1 MNLPKN
7 KNTCVCNT
15 VENYLLMRKSQGK
28 NERKT
33 VSSSTIS
40 RWLKQ
45 ILEIEGIGTGSFN
58 GRSTPAAASIWADV
72 SGLIFYEFYKK
83 DILD

>member
-1 MNLPKN
+1 
-7 KNTCVCNT
+7 
-15 VENYLLMRKSQGK
+15 MRKSQGK

-45 ILEIEGIGTGSFN
+45 ILEIEGIIDTGSFN
-58 GRSTPAAASIWADV
+58 GHSTPAAASIWADV

-83 DILD
+83 DILDQVPISKQRF